1 MKIDKKAKIL
11 CADDEDR
18 NLLLIEGM
26 LAPLGYEVIVARDG
40 KEALERVQETHPD
53 VILLDVM
60 MPKMNGFE
68 VSRKL
73 KQNEETRIIP
83 IVMLTALREVED
95 RVKALEVGADDFLS
109 KPMDQVEL
117 RARVCV

>member
-40 KEALERVQETHPD
+40 NSFERGRRSGQGP
-53 VILLDVM
+53 
-60 MPKMNGFE
+60 G
-68 VSRKL
+68 S
-73 KQNEETRIIP
+73 
-83 IVMLTALREVED
+83 
-95 RVKALEVGADDFLS
+95 GGG
-109 KPMDQVEL
+109 
-117 RARVCV
+117 